1 MLGQDIDVAV
11 RQRLQDYVEGQGEAD
26 GMRQKLIK
34 TLKGLADERATYRA
48 RQKNIDNLIKQ
59 AKQKPSDQATKE

>member
-1 MLGQDIDVAV
+1 VVTNEVRLFDTFIQLLGQDIDAAV
-11 RQRLQDYVEGQGEAD
+11 RQRLQDYIEGQGETD

-48 RQKNIDNLIKQ
+48 R
-59 AKQKPSDQATKE
+59 